1 MRMINLLLFFVA
13 SVLTLFCGMMMAL
26 AIMSDEWLLAYAFGV
41 FGIASA
47 YMWTKIPLS
56 GGDNKKGEGGSD
68 A

>member
-26 AIMSDEWLLAYAFGV
+26 AIMSDEWLLAYAFGA
-41 FGIASA
+41 FGMAAA

-56 GGDNKKGEGGSD
+56 GGDNKKGKGGSY

>member
-26 AIMSDEWLLAYAFGV
+26 AIMSEEWLLAYAFGA
-41 FGIASA
+41 FGVAAA
-47 YMWTKIPLS
+47 YMWSQIPLS
-56 GGDNKKGEGGSD
+56 GGDNEKGEGGSH

>member
-26 AIMSDEWLLAYAFGV
+26 SIIIEEWLLAYAFGV
-41 FGIASA
+41 FGVAAA
-47 YMWTKIPLS
+47 YMWTNIPLS
-56 GGDNKKGEGGSD
+56 GVDNKEGKGGSY

>member
-13 SVLTLFCGMMMAL
+13 SVLTLFCGMMMTL
-26 AIMSDEWLLAYAFGV
+26 AIMSDEWLIAYAFGV

-47 YMWTKIPLS
+47 YMWSQIPLS
-56 GGDNKKGEGGSD
+56 GGDNEKGEGGSH